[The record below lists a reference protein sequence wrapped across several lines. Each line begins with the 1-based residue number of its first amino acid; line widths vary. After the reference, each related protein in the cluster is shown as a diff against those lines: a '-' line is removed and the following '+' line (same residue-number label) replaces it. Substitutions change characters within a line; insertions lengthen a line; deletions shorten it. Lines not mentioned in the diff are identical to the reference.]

1 MPREKQILRLDRFKG
16 ATQACEITFAHA
28 TYPQLRGEFMLDAF
42 SRLLDLQA
50 PGLDVSRYPSQSG
63 AVIING
69 LRARRFDF
77 DQLKDSVIHRVR
89 YVVFTKGNQ
98 AWGISVDCVED
109 TPEVEQTFL
118 KMADSL
124 RPDN

>member
-1 MPREKQILRLDRFKG
+1 
-16 ATQACEITFAHA
+16 
-28 TYPQLRGEFMLDAF
+28 MLDAF

-98 AWGISVDCVED
+98 AWGISVDCIED

-124 RPDN
+124 RPDY